1 MPRSRTG
8 SLQNRPSSPM
18 STTTAKPPIEPPKPE
33 HHDEFTGAFGFFR
46 KYQKLILYTA
56 GIFALITFSITG
68 AMTSWVRNLTG
79 GPSGPQPT
87 IEVGGKRVEV
97 TLEDM
102 QMGGLVSRHLVAL
115 PPDVLPPSITSLEA
129 TDMVTRLAILRR
141 AALATG
147 LDVSMTEVDAAI
159 DWQVRLFNSQY
170 KTTDTPTRVALQ
182 RGLNSL

>member
-8 SLQNRPSSPM
+8 SLQNRPPSPISRTT
-18 STTTAKPPIEPPKPE
+18 STPPTDPPKPE

-87 IEVGGKRVEV
+87 ILVGDRRVEV
-97 TLEDM
+97 TVEDM
-102 QMGGLVSRHLVAL
+102 QMGGLVARHVAAL
-115 PPDVLPPSITSLEA
+115 PPDVLPPSMTSFE
-129 TDMVTRLAILRR
+129 TSDLAPR
-141 AALATG
+141 
-147 LDVSMTEVDAAI
+147 
-159 DWQVRLFNSQY
+159 
-170 KTTDTPTRVALQ
+170 
-182 RGLNSL
+182 